1 MVTFEGWA
9 EQAFDVEV
17 GGLRL
22 AVHDEG
28 IGPVV
33 MFLHGYPSSS
43 LDAVPLFDRLRGP
56 ARLVT
61 LDLPGFGASAKP
73 TEHPY
78 TIHGAVDAVEAVW
91 NHLAVKAS
99 VVVAHDYSVS
109 VGQELLAR
117 RLDEPDR
124 TTAITGIVWCNGGL
138 WSDLHRQT
146 LGQQLLLDP
155 EHGAAVAEAMDEA
168 ALTSGLRGTWG
179 QRRPMSEAESHGIWR
194 SMEHDGGSKIA
205 HRLLHY
211 VADRIE
217 HGERWIE
224 ALETSPCRC
233 GSCGATSIR
242 CRAATSPTAWRSG
255 SPTGRRAGS
264 CSGCRTWATGRRWRP
279 PTRWPP
285 RSERCCDRAAGT
297 RLPAP
302 RRSRGAVAGGQAA
315 AQRRRLHA
323 SVWEKWLAFSP
334 DPQYLSLY
342 GRYDPGMIVRR
353 HGHHSPHVVFVLEG
367 SIWCGD
373 RLCPAGTHI
382 ELPEG
387 AAFGPFRAGEG

>member
-43 LDAVPLFDRLRGP
+43 LDAVPLFDRLRGQ

-224 ALETSPCRC
+224 ALETSPVPMRFVW
-233 GSCGATSIR
+233 GDLD
-242 CRAATSPTAWRSG
+242 PVSG
-255 SPTGRRAGS
+255 GHVADRMEERLPH
-264 CSGCRTWATGRRWRP
+264 
-279 PTRWPP
+279 WPP
-285 RSERCCDRAAGT
+285 NRELL
-297 RLPAP
+297 RLPDVGHWPPLEAP
-302 RRSRGAVAGGQAA
+302 DEVADAV
-315 AQRRRLHA
+315 
-323 SVWEKWLAFSP
+323 
-334 DPQYLSLY
+334 
-342 GRYDPGMIVRR
+342 
-353 HGHHSPHVVFVLEG
+353 
-367 SIWCGD
+367 
-373 RLCPAGTHI
+373 
-382 ELPEG
+382 
-387 AAFGPFRAGEG
+387 RALL